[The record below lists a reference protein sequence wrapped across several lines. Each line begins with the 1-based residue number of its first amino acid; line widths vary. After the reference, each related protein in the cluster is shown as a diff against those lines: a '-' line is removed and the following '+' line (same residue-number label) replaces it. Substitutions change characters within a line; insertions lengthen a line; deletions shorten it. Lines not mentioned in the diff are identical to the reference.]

1 MTSQAES
8 MKQKYALICS
18 QRCESLFDPR
28 VKPNAHFA
36 ENLRQKLHRLED
48 RVGLLVHQGLFEIW
62 LGAAKDRDGE
72 IEWERKIKTERER
85 ERDRETERDRAGSK
99 IRKESERER
108 ERETQ
113 RQY

>member
-1 MTSQAES
+1 M
-8 MKQKYALICS
+8 
-18 QRCESLFDPR
+18 FDPR

-72 IEWERKIKTERER
+72 IEWERKLKQRER
-85 ERDRETERDRAGSK
+85 ERQRDRERQSGIK
-99 IRKESERER
+99 NKKGERER

>member
-72 IEWERKIKTERER
+72 IEWERKLKQRER
-85 ERDRETERDRAGSK
+85 ERQRDRERQSGIK
-99 IRKESERER
+99 NKKGER

>member
-72 IEWERKIKTERER
+72 IEWERKLKQRER
-85 ERDRETERDRAGSK
+85 ERQRDRERQSGIK
-99 IRKESERER
+99 NKKGERER

>member
-72 IEWERKIKTERER
+72 IEWERKLKQREKERER
-85 ERDRETERDRAGSK
+85 ETERQRETERDQK
-99 IRKESERER
+99 
-108 ERETQ
+108 
-113 RQY
+113 

>member
-72 IEWERKIKTERER
+72 IERERKLKQRER

-108 ERETQ
+108 ETQ

>member
-1 MTSQAES
+1 M
-8 MKQKYALICS
+8 
-18 QRCESLFDPR
+18 FDPR

-72 IEWERKIKTERER
+72 IEWERKLKQRER